1 MLIGQNS
8 FKIKFLSPSFT
19 SKSYKLRKIS
29 FHGNHNTSTC
39 SSGINGTTVHI
50 LGVWPQIFTPPPKS
64 TLISEFPLNQTI
76 NISSTRKL
84 CLLIYNLLPGKKAEG
99 LSSHLITI
107 SMTHATREKHWF
119 IWLIMVDKLQITE
132 KLTNAWHLLN
142 IHYSDT
148 AFRIS
153 KPGSMLN
160 QHSYSPVSCR
170 HHIAPR
176 LHTDENCILAIS
188 KMFWDSTQ
196 GPFPLW
202 FLLCSFLLNTSK
214 TKASAS
220 FSL

>member
-1 MLIGQNS
+1 
-8 FKIKFLSPSFT
+8 
-19 SKSYKLRKIS
+19 
-29 FHGNHNTSTC
+29 
-39 SSGINGTTVHI
+39 
-50 LGVWPQIFTPPPKS
+50 
-64 TLISEFPLNQTI
+64 
-76 NISSTRKL
+76 
-84 CLLIYNLLPGKKAEG
+84 
-99 LSSHLITI
+99 
-107 SMTHATREKHWF
+107 
-119 IWLIMVDKLQITE
+119 MVDKLQITE

-160 QHSYSPVSCR
+160 QHSYSPVSYR

-196 GPFPLW
+196 GPFSLL

-220 FSL
+220 FSLQGCMQNELNSFKAGVTLTSKFIHRTERGRRGLSRDKTLLQFSPHTTVGAL